1 MSRFVV
7 AGAPCAG
14 KSSYVRANAQRG
26 DLIYDYDTLHGAL
39 SGQGDHQHLA
49 SIRPYVLAAR
59 DAVLAELFARKQQPA
74 WVITSTRSQA
84 ELTTLSERLGAEIVF
99 LEVEQAEA
107 HRRCIAAGRPDEWHG
122 YIDDWFAE
130 SDIVRPEKS
139 WRASMK
145 KKSFQA
151 PIELKAEGDGEP
163 GDFRAVFSRFNVID
177 HDGDVTLPGAFTDGQ
192 AVRIAY
198 WGHRWEDVP
207 VGRGVIH
214 QDDEK
219 AWVDGRFFLDT
230 IAGKETYQT
239 VKNLGELQEWSYGFD
254 ILEGEPGVFDG
265 QDVNYLRR
273 LTVYEVSPVLL
284 GAGIG
289 TGTTD
294 IKGRAAEGDG
304 DEAKDEAG
312 DSKSSGKSDDAALLH
327 EITMTQIN
335 VAKAT
340 AKERVK

>member
-26 DLIYDYDTLHGAL
+26 DLIYDYDTLHQAL
-39 SGQGDHQHLA
+39 SGLSSHEHLA
-49 SIRPYVLAAR
+49 ELRPYVMAAR
-59 DAVLAELFARKQQPA
+59 DAVLAELLARKQQPA
-74 WVITSTRSQA
+74 WVISSSRSAA
-84 ELTTLSERLGAEIVF
+84 ELAELAERLGAELVV
-99 LEVEQAEA
+99 LEVARDEA
-107 HRRCIAAGRPDEWHG
+107 HRRCREDGRPEAWHG
-122 YIDDWFAE
+122 YIDAWFDEGDVATE
-130 SDIVRPEKS
+130 EK
-139 WRASMK
+139 RMK
-145 KKSFQA
+145 TKTFTA
-151 PIELKAEGDGEP
+151 PIALKADGDGEP
-163 GDFRAVFSRFNVID
+163 GEFTAVFSRFNVVD
-177 HDGDVTLPGAFTDGQ
+177 HDGDVTMPGAFKDGQ

-198 WGHRWEDVP
+198 WGHRWADLP
-207 VGRGVIH
+207 VGRGVVH

-219 AWVDGRFFLDT
+219 AWVEGRFFLDT
-230 IAGKETYQT
+230 VAGKETYLT

-273 LTVYEVSPVLL
+273 LEVYEVSPVLL

-294 IKGRAAEGDG
+294 IKARAAEGDG

-312 DSKSSGKSDDAALLH
+312 DSKSSGKSDSVGPAV
-327 EITMTQIN
+327 IVTQIEIDFLE
-335 VAKAT
+335 T
-340 AKERVK
+340 EQ